1 VARIAAYLVILVG
14 ALRQIAR
21 FQGAATRAAVL
32 EERNRVA
39 RELHDG
45 LAQDLAYISLQSQR
59 LARRDPASAAVTAA
73 ADQAMSRSRDA
84 ILALR
89 ATDDPLSAAVASLAR
104 GLTERAKVRLDLE
117 LDEHADACLEVRAN
131 VLGIVSEAISNAVRH
146 GDAQSIRVRLANGRG
161 LQLSIAD
168 DGTGFDPRR
177 EADGVSDRGGF
188 GLVGMR
194 ERAERLGGS
203 LLVQS
208 RPGGGTE
215 VQVLVREQRHPG
227 SRKHSRSPACG
238 ERANGRAKTTP
249 GAPNLSSRA
258 RKPLATQAPRS
269 GQFRIGAD
277 DSSEWS

>member
-1 VARIAAYLVILVG
+1 
-14 ALRQIAR
+14 
-21 FQGAATRAAVL
+21 
-32 EERNRVA
+32 
-39 RELHDG
+39 
-45 LAQDLAYISLQSQR
+45 
-59 LARRDPASAAVTAA
+59 
-73 ADQAMSRSRDA
+73 
-84 ILALR
+84 
-89 ATDDPLSAAVASLAR
+89 
-104 GLTERAKVRLDLE
+104 LTERAKVRLDLE

-238 ERANGRAKTTP
+238 ERANGRAKMTP
-249 GAPNLSSRA
+249 GAPEPELARA
-258 RKPLATQAPRS
+258 EPLATQAPRS